1 MTVHDLK
8 IYPEFWEDIATG
20 KKTFEVRKND
30 RDYHVGDILLMR
42 KFDPAKNNYLNF
54 NEVMVCDVTYVVDLA
69 KIGIEGYV
77 GMQIK
82 PRGILKKVEE
92 NE

>member
-1 MTVHDLK
+1 MKAHDLK
-8 IYPEFWEDIATG
+8 IYPEYWEDIVTG

-30 RDYHVGDILLMR
+30 RDYQVGDLLLFR
-42 KFDPAKNNYLNF
+42 KFDPVANSYPNF
-54 NEVMVCDVTYVVDLA
+54 DEVLVCDVTYVVDLS

-77 GMQIK
+77 GMQVR
-82 PRGILKKVEE
+82 PHGILKEVEK

>member
-1 MTVHDLK
+1 MKAHDLK
-8 IYPEFWEDIATG
+8 IYPEFWEDIATN

-30 RDYHVGDILLMR
+30 RDYHVGDLLLLR
-42 KFDPAKNNYLNF
+42 KFDPATNSYLNF
-54 NEVMVCDVTYVVDLA
+54 NEILVCDVTYVVDLA

-82 PRGILKKVEE
+82 PRKILKKVEE

>member
-8 IYPEFWEDIATG
+8 IYPEYWEDIATG

-30 RDYHVGDILLMR
+30 RDYQVGDLLLLR
-42 KFDPAKNNYLNF
+42 KFDPAKNNYVNF
-54 NEVMVCDVTYVVDLA
+54 NEVMVCDVTYV
-69 KIGIEGYV
+69 

-82 PRGILKKVEE
+82 PRKILKKVEE

>member
-8 IYPEFWEDIATG
+8 IYPEYWEDIATG

-30 RDYHVGDILLMR
+30 RDYQVGDLLLFR
-42 KFDPAKNNYLNF
+42 KFDHAKNDYLYF

-82 PRGILKKVEE
+82 PRKILKKVEE